1 MAGNAWFATHPVA
14 KETSMPHPQPS
25 YRQPDL
31 FAPQKPPTPI
41 PAADRMKL
49 LALVSALLTETAAVA
64 GVEADDEDHG

>member
-1 MAGNAWFATHPVA
+1 
-14 KETSMPHPQPS
+14 MPHPQPS